1 MTKITPLT
9 HDEITEIAKS
19 YIRVY
24 FNILEEHGYNVRSA
38 MLDAYRAGYRM
49 GAMECDNEVQPTY
62 VTKEDQFAFA
72 QRAEDLLVV
81 ANKVIVNFLTLPD
94 NSMAASLEAIDLI
107 EDSILD
113 SIRVLRGSAMTQ
125 LK

>member
-1 MTKITPLT
+1 M
-9 HDEITEIAKS
+9 
-19 YIRVY
+19 
-24 FNILEEHGYNVRSA
+24 
-38 MLDAYRAGYRM
+38 
-49 GAMECDNEVQPTY
+49 
-62 VTKEDQFAFA
+62 TKEDQFAFK

-81 ANKVIVNFLTLPD
+81 SSKVIVHLLTLPD

-107 EDSILD
+107 EDRILD

>member
-1 MTKITPLT
+1 MTQF
-9 HDEITEIAKS
+9 
-19 YIRVY
+19 R
-24 FNILEEHGYNVRSA
+24 
-38 MLDAYRAGYRM
+38 
-49 GAMECDNEVQPTY
+49 
-62 VTKEDQFAFA
+62 EDQFAFK

-81 ANKVIVNFLTLPD
+81 ANKVIVHLLTLPD

>member
-1 MTKITPLT
+1 
-9 HDEITEIAKS
+9 
-19 YIRVY
+19 
-24 FNILEEHGYNVRSA
+24 
-38 MLDAYRAGYRM
+38 
-49 GAMECDNEVQPTY
+49 
-62 VTKEDQFAFA
+62 VTKEDQFAFK

-81 ANKVIVNFLTLPD
+81 SSKVIVHLLTLPD

-107 EDSILD
+107 EDRILD